1 VALALLEALRDLTG
15 LEIDTGEI
23 ELSARMFE
31 REVSEAIEEDG
42 NLGDYVRRL
51 EEAAESMDLD
61 DASIEVPSGDDLA
74 AELERYLRERDGS
87 SED

>member
-1 VALALLEALRDLTG
+1 
-15 LEIDTGEI
+15 
-23 ELSARMFE
+23 MFE

-51 EEAAESMDLD
+51 EEATESMGRDE
-61 DASIEVPSGDDLA
+61 ASIEVPSGDDLA
-74 AELERYLRERDGS
+74 AELERYLREHGGS